1 MKISCNIIRDLLPLY
16 ADDMV
21 SEDSRQL
28 VKEHLKECRECSA
41 MLEEMKKENQTAAF
55 KESSSDFSRRDEIR
69 PLKNI
74 RRRIRRKRILSVVL
88 TAALI
93 LTACGV
99 GNYWYYDRKTYIS
112 WDKAGMTVR
121 DGKVYSEVNPE
132 GKLMSVLSV
141 DQKSQFYM
149 MNETM
154 WSRKQYPSGE
164 GTEYVVMNLKD
175 SQEAHDRSADIGT
188 DETSLPTGIENVYYV
203 DPQYVKEAFALWD
216 DPENTEEAAKKEKAL
231 AEKCTLIWTSEKRV
245 VKSGEK

>member
-28 VKEHLKECRECSA
+28 VKEHLEKCRECSA
-41 MLEEMKKENQTAAF
+41 MLEEMKKENQTVAF
-55 KESSSDFSRRDEIR
+55 KERSGDFSHEDEIR

-74 RRRIRRKRILSVVL
+74 RRRIRRKRIVSVVL

-112 WDKAGMTVR
+112 WNEAGMTVR

-132 GKLMSVLSV
+132 GKLMSVFSV
-141 DQKSQFYM
+141 DQKSQFCM

-164 GTEYVVMNLKD
+164 GAEYAVMDLKD
-175 SQEAHDRSADIGT
+175 YQEAHDRSADAVA
-188 DETSLPTGIENVYYV
+188 DETSLPAGIEHVYYV

-216 DPENTEEAAKKEKAL
+216 DPEDTEAAAEKEKTL
-231 AEKCTLIWTSEKRV
+231 AEKCTLIWSAEK
-245 VKSGEK
+245 